1 MKWLLG
7 FLFSTFLTL
16 GVSYVPSV
24 TLAQTDDQP
33 QPPADQTEGGLPTP
47 EDANPGDEPRPEDD
61 VTPPDEDEDMMVP
74 EVGNPK
80 NEPVPED
87 DMSPPEG

>member
-7 FLFSTFLTL
+7 FLFSTFLMF

-24 TLAQTDDQP
+24 TLAQTDDQA
-33 QPPADQTEGGLPTP
+33 QPPAAQTEEGGPTL
-47 EDANPGDEPRPEDD
+47 EDAKPADEPRPEDD
-61 VTPPDEDEDMMVP
+61 VTPPDENEGMMVP
-74 EVGNPK
+74 EVGNPTD
-80 NEPVPED
+80 EPLPED